1 MILIIVHNHEVD
13 DDCDNGDYDGGYDDT
28 DDDGDQEP
36 SGRRMPIARCKPIS
50 INQEEGGL
58 CNWSAQW

>member
-1 MILIIVHNHEVD
+1 MILLIVHNHEVD
-13 DDCDNGDYDGGYDDT
+13 DDYDDCDYDGGYDDT

-58 CNWSAQW
+58 CN

>member
-13 DDCDNGDYDGGYDDT
+13 DDYDNGDYDGGYDDT
-28 DDDGDQEP
+28 DEDGDQEP

-58 CNWSAQW
+58 CN

>member
-13 DDCDNGDYDGGYDDT
+13 DDYDNGDYDGGYDDT
-28 DDDGDQEP
+28 DDDGDREP

-58 CNWSAQW
+58 CN

>member
-1 MILIIVHNHEVD
+1 MKLMMIMIMAID
-13 DDCDNGDYDGGYDDT
+13 DDGFDDT
-28 DDDGDQEP
+28 DGDGDQEP

-58 CNWSAQW
+58 CN

>member
-1 MILIIVHNHEVD
+1 MMILIIVHNHEVD
-13 DDCDNGDYDGGYDDT
+13 DDYDNGDYDGDYDDT
-28 DDDGDQEP
+28 DDGGDQEP

-58 CNWSAQW
+58 CN

>member
-13 DDCDNGDYDGGYDDT
+13 DDYDNGDYDLGYDVT

-36 SGRRMPIARCKPIS
+36 SGRRMPIVRCKPIS

-58 CNWSAQW
+58 CN